1 MKNKI
6 LILSIISLIFIS
18 SCWDKVEIEQRTFVS
33 DLGVDLNE
41 KGGMN
46 RYIIT
51 YQYPNINA
59 IGKNATEENKSF
71 VISTP
76 CSSIFQAAREFSTRE
91 AFPFYY
97 KHVKVLILG
106 QKLLDEENLIR
117 EVIDELNRD
126 TKINKK
132 LQILAAEGM
141 AKDILDANVTRKQ
154 TVDGVIYTTVKDNKS
169 SSRFTA
175 QTLTG
180 LISDF
185 DYSRVTLIPRIT
197 MKENRYVISG
207 GCIMKDYKHLA
218 WVDEKENRAISLLN
232 NKIKNETIDVVYKG
246 DLISYTVTN
255 AKSSKKVKI
264 DEGIKADFSIKIEG
278 YLQGY
283 IIAENKT
290 AFDNQVLKE
299 MEEAIKRD
307 IKRETERTIKK
318 LQETYRADIIGIGE
332 HLSKFEPKE
341 WKKIKDN
348 WDEIFPDVEINIML
362 DVKIRRTGLIK

>member
-1 MKNKI
+1 MKKII
-6 LILSIISLIFIS
+6 LILGFISLLLIS
-18 SCWDKVEIEQRTFVS
+18 GCWDKAEIEQRTFVS
-33 DLGVDLNE
+33 DIGVDLNE

-46 RYIIT
+46 RFIIT

-106 QKLLDEENLIR
+106 EKLLDEENLVR

-132 LQILAAEGM
+132 VQVMAAEGM
-141 AKDILDANVTRKQ
+141 AKDILYANVTRKQ

-180 LISDF
+180 LISNF
-185 DYSRVTLIPRIT
+185 DYSGVSLIPRIT
-197 MKENRYVISG
+197 LKENRYVISG
-207 GCIMKDYKHLA
+207 GCILKDYKHLT

-232 NKIKNETIDVVYKG
+232 NKIKNETIDVIHKG

-255 AKSSKKVKI
+255 AKSSKEVKI
-264 DEGIKADFSIKIEG
+264 DEGIKVDYSIKIEG

-283 IIAENKT
+283 IMDENKT
-290 AFDNQVLKE
+290 AFDNQVLTD
-299 MEEAIKRD
+299 MEKTIERD
-307 IKRETERTIKK
+307 VKREVARTIKK
-318 LQETYRADIIGIGE
+318 IQRTYKADIIGIGE
-332 HLSKFEPKE
+332 HLSKFKFKE

-348 WDEIFPDVEINIML
+348 WDQIFPDIDIEVNI
-362 DVKIRRTGLIK
+362 DVKIRRTGLTK